1 MTGLA
6 QDLRYALRQLR
17 KDPGFTAV
25 ALLTLA
31 LGIGATTAIFSVVY
45 GVLLKPLPYNDANR
59 IMAVF
64 EISPFG
70 RWNRLAD
77 PNYDDFRDQ
86 SRSFQAIAKYGANI
100 VSVSGG
106 LQPTRTTVGTI
117 TPEFLEVFRV

>member
-1 MTGLA
+1 MSGLA

-17 KDPGFTAV
+17 KNPGFTAV

-64 EISPFG
+64 RSAHSAAGTVSPIPTMTTSAT
-70 RWNRLAD
+70 RAAASK
-77 PNYDDFRDQ
+77 Q
-86 SRSFQAIAKYGANI
+86 SPSTA
-100 VSVSGG
+100 
-106 LQPTRTTVGTI
+106 PT
-117 TPEFLEVFRV
+117 